1 MENLMDKNIRSEL
14 IARYLDAETDARE
27 EMLLAEYFAEHAPE
41 ADEAAVARLV
51 LAERPEALLAAGERA
66 FAPQP
71 STAGRRLPG
80 ERPQLSTSGRK
91 LTRKESQPSTAG
103 RRLRGRTER
112 AAAEA
117 GTQGTTGGQAAA
129 RRLLRWCGVAAA
141 AAAALALFLLLRP
154 AAQQEVPAFT
164 PLEVAE
170 SLSAIANLGL
180 GDIESVT
187 AVPSG
192 ASFLVTVHLKDGS
205 DLPFIM
211 SKDGDTGALSL
222 ASTE

>member
-1 MENLMDKNIRSEL
+1 MENLTDKNIRGEL
-14 IARYLDAETDARE
+14 IARYLEAETDVRE

-41 ADEAAVARLV
+41 ADEAAVARLL

-71 STAGRRLPG
+71 SADGRRLHG
-80 ERPQLSTSGRK
+80 ERPQPSTSGRR
-91 LTRKESQPSTAG
+91 LTLKVPQPSTSERRLKGQWPERQAGAARRG
-103 RRLRGRTER
+103 RRL
-112 AAAEA
+112 
-117 GTQGTTGGQAAA
+117 
-129 RRLLRWCGVAAA
+129 LWSCAA

-154 AAQQEVPAFT
+154 AAQEAPDFT

-187 AVPSG
+187 AVSSG
-192 ASFLVTVHLKDGS
+192 ANFLVTVHLKDGS

>member
-1 MENLMDKNIRSEL
+1 MDGHQEIGPGGHCSDG
-14 IARYLDAETDARE
+14 LDVAE
-27 EMLLAEYFAEHAPE
+27 AEVGNGA
-41 ADEAAVARLV
+41 
-51 LAERPEALLAAGERA
+51 EALGDLQRREIRA
-66 FAPQP
+66 
-71 STAGRRLPG
+71 L
-80 ERPQLSTSGRK
+80 
-91 LTRKESQPSTAG
+91 
-103 RRLRGRTER
+103 LRGR
-112 AAAEA
+112 
-117 GTQGTTGGQAAA
+117 
-129 RRLLRWCGVAAA
+129 
-141 AAAALALFLLLRP
+141 
-154 AAQQEVPAFT
+154 AQQEVPAFT

>member
-1 MENLMDKNIRSEL
+1 MENLTDKNKRSEL

-51 LAERPEALLAAGERA
+51 LAERPEALLASGERA
-66 FAPQP
+66 P
-71 STAGRRLPG
+71 
-80 ERPQLSTSGRK
+80 
-91 LTRKESQPSTAG
+91 
-103 RRLRGRTER
+103 
-112 AAAEA
+112 
-117 GTQGTTGGQAAA
+117 GGQAAA

-141 AAAALALFLLLRP
+141 AALALFLLLRP
-154 AAQQEVPAFT
+154 DAQQEAPAFT

-192 ASFLVTVHLKDGS
+192 ANFLVTVHLKDGS

>member
-1 MENLMDKNIRSEL
+1 MMENLTDKNIRGEL
-14 IARYLDAETDARE
+14 IARYLEAETDARE

-41 ADEAAVARLV
+41 ADEAAVARLL

-66 FAPQP
+66 FATQP
-71 STAGRRLPG
+71 
-80 ERPQLSTSGRK
+80 STSGRR
-91 LTRKESQPSTAG
+91 LHGERQQPSTSDRRLKGQWPERQAGAARRG
-103 RRLRGRTER
+103 RRL
-112 AAAEA
+112 
-117 GTQGTTGGQAAA
+117 
-129 RRLLRWCGVAAA
+129 LWSCAA

-154 AAQQEVPAFT
+154 AAQEAPAFT

-192 ASFLVTVHLKDGS
+192 ANFLVTVHLKDGS

>member
-1 MENLMDKNIRSEL
+1 MENLTDKNIRGEL
-14 IARYLDAETDARE
+14 IARYLEAETDACE

-41 ADEAAVARLV
+41 ADETAVARLL

-71 STAGRRLPG
+71 STSGRRLHG
-80 ERPQLSTSGRK
+80 ERQQPSTSGRRLK
-91 LTRKESQPSTAG
+91 GQEYPAGAARRG
-103 RRLRGRTER
+103 RRL
-112 AAAEA
+112 
-117 GTQGTTGGQAAA
+117 
-129 RRLLRWCGVAAA
+129 LWSCAA

-154 AAQQEVPAFT
+154 AAQEAPALT
-164 PLEVAE
+164 PLEIAE
-170 SLSAIANLGL
+170 SLSTIAELGL

>member
-1 MENLMDKNIRSEL
+1 MKNLTDKNTRSEL

-66 FAPQP
+66 FAPHP
-71 STAGRRLPG
+71 STAGRRMQV
-80 ERPQLSTSGRK
+80 EKSH
-91 LTRKESQPSTAG
+91 PSTAG
-103 RRLRGRTER
+103 RRMQVEESHPSTAGRRIRGSARQEG
-112 AAAEA
+112 AAR
-117 GTQGTTGGQAAA
+117 GG
-129 RRLLRWCGVAAA
+129 RRLLWSCAAA
-141 AAAALALFLLLRP
+141 AAAAAALFLLLRP
-154 AAQQEVPAFT
+154 AAQEAPALT
-164 PLEVAE
+164 PLEIAE

-192 ASFLVTVHLKDGS
+192 ANFLVTVHLKDGS

>member
-1 MENLMDKNIRSEL
+1 MENLTDKNIRSEL
-14 IARYLDAETDARE
+14 IARYLDAAADVRE

-51 LAERPEALLAAGERA
+51 FAERPEALLASGERA
-66 FAPQP
+66 P
-71 STAGRRLPG
+71 
-80 ERPQLSTSGRK
+80 
-91 LTRKESQPSTAG
+91 
-103 RRLRGRTER
+103 
-112 AAAEA
+112 
-117 GTQGTTGGQAAA
+117 GGQAAA

-154 AAQQEVPAFT
+154 AAQQEAPAFT

-170 SLSAIANLGL
+170 SLSAIANLGI

-192 ASFLVTVHLKDGS
+192 ANFLVTVHLKDGS

>member
-1 MENLMDKNIRSEL
+1 MENLTDKNIRSEL
-14 IARYLDAETDARE
+14 IARYLEAETDVRE
-27 EMLLAEYFAEHAPE
+27 EILLAEYFAEHAPE

-66 FAPQP
+66 FAPHP
-71 STAGRRLPG
+71 STAGRRVQV
-80 ERPQLSTSGRK
+80 ERSH
-91 LTRKESQPSTAG
+91 PSTAG
-103 RRLRGRTER
+103 RRVQAGRSYPSTAGRRIRGSASKEGAARGGRRLRWSC
-112 AAAEA
+112 AAA
-117 GTQGTTGGQAAA
+117 
-129 RRLLRWCGVAAA
+129 V
-141 AAAALALFLLLRP
+141 AAALALFLLLRP
-154 AAQQEVPAFT
+154 AAQEVPAFT

-170 SLSAIANLGL
+170 GLNAIANLGL

-192 ASFLVTVHLKDGS
+192 ANFLVTVHLKDGN

>member
-1 MENLMDKNIRSEL
+1 MENLTDKNIRNEL
-14 IARYLDAETDARE
+14 IARYLEAETDVRE
-27 EMLLAEYFAEHAPE
+27 EMLLVEYFAEHAPE
-41 ADEAAVARLV
+41 ADEAAVARLL

-71 STAGRRLPG
+71 SADGRRLHG
-80 ERPQLSTSGRK
+80 ERPQPSTSERRLKGQWPERQEGAA
-91 LTRKESQPSTAG
+91 RRG
-103 RRLRGRTER
+103 RRL
-112 AAAEA
+112 
-117 GTQGTTGGQAAA
+117 
-129 RRLLRWCGVAAA
+129 LWSCAA

-154 AAQQEVPAFT
+154 AAQEAPAFT

-192 ASFLVTVHLKDGS
+192 ANFLVTVHLKDGS
-205 DLPFIM
+205 ELPFIM

>member
-1 MENLMDKNIRSEL
+1 MESLTDRNIRSAL
-14 IARYLDAETDARE
+14 IERYLDAETDVRE
-27 EMLLAEYFAEHAPE
+27 EALLADYYAGHAPDE
-41 ADEAAVARLV
+41 DEAAVAKML
-51 LAERPEALLAAGERA
+51 LAEHPEALLAAGEQEFGRLAAKRPVRRA
-66 FAPQP
+66 P
-71 STAGRRLPG
+71 
-80 ERPQLSTSGRK
+80 
-91 LTRKESQPSTAG
+91 
-103 RRLRGRTER
+103 
-112 AAAEA
+112 
-117 GTQGTTGGQAAA
+117 A
-129 RRLLRWCGVAAA
+129 RRPLLWSCAA

-154 AAQQEVPAFT
+154 AAQEAPAFT

-170 SLSAIANLGL
+170 GLNAIVGLGL

-192 ASFLVTVHLKDGS
+192 ANFLVTVHLKDGS

>member
-1 MENLMDKNIRSEL
+1 MENLTDKNIRGEL
-14 IARYLDAETDARE
+14 IARYLEAETDVRE

-41 ADEAAVARLV
+41 ADEAAVARLL

-71 STAGRRLPG
+71 SADGRRLHG
-80 ERPQLSTSGRK
+80 ERPQPSTSGRRLK
-91 LTRKESQPSTAG
+91 GQWPERQAGPARRG
-103 RRLRGRTER
+103 RRLLWSC
-112 AAAEA
+112 A
-117 GTQGTTGGQAAA
+117 
-129 RRLLRWCGVAAA
+129 V

-154 AAQQEVPAFT
+154 AAQEAPAFT

-170 SLSAIANLGL
+170 GLNAIAGLGL

-192 ASFLVTVHLKDGS
+192 ANFLVTVHLKDGS

>member
-1 MENLMDKNIRSEL
+1 MMENLTDKNIRGEL
-14 IARYLDAETDARE
+14 IARYLEAETDARE

-41 ADEAAVARLV
+41 ADEAAVARLL

-66 FAPQP
+66 FATQP
-71 STAGRRLPG
+71 
-80 ERPQLSTSGRK
+80 STSGRR
-91 LTRKESQPSTAG
+91 LHRG
-103 RRLRGRTER
+103 RRL
-112 AAAEA
+112 
-117 GTQGTTGGQAAA
+117 
-129 RRLLRWCGVAAA
+129 LWSCAA
-141 AAAALALFLLLRP
+141 AAAALALFLLLRL
-154 AAQQEVPAFT
+154 AAQQAPAFT

-192 ASFLVTVHLKDGS
+192 ANFLVTVHLKDGS

>member
-1 MENLMDKNIRSEL
+1 MENLTDKNIRNEL
-14 IARYLDAETDARE
+14 IARYLEAETDARE

-41 ADEAAVARLV
+41 ADEAAVARLL

-71 STAGRRLPG
+71 SADGRRLHG
-80 ERPQLSTSGRK
+80 ERPQPSTSGRRLK
-91 LTRKESQPSTAG
+91 GQAPERQAGAARRG
-103 RRLRGRTER
+103 RRL
-112 AAAEA
+112 
-117 GTQGTTGGQAAA
+117 
-129 RRLLRWCGVAAA
+129 LWSCAA

-154 AAQQEVPAFT
+154 AAQEAPAFT

-192 ASFLVTVHLKDGS
+192 ANFLVTVHLKDGS

>member
-1 MENLMDKNIRSEL
+1 MENLTDKNIRGEL
-14 IARYLDAETDARE
+14 IARYLEAETDARE
-27 EMLLAEYFAEHAPE
+27 ETLLTEYFAEHAPE
-41 ADEAAVARLV
+41 ADEAAVARLL

-71 STAGRRLPG
+71 STSGRRLHG
-80 ERPQLSTSGRK
+80 ERPQLSTSGRRLK
-91 LTRKESQPSTAG
+91 GQGPARRG
-103 RRLRGRTER
+103 RRL
-112 AAAEA
+112 
-117 GTQGTTGGQAAA
+117 
-129 RRLLRWCGVAAA
+129 LWSCAA

-154 AAQQEVPAFT
+154 AAQEAPAFT

-192 ASFLVTVHLKDGS
+192 ANFLVTVHLKDGS

>member
-1 MENLMDKNIRSEL
+1 MENLTDKNIRGEL
-14 IARYLDAETDARE
+14 IARYLEAETDARE

-41 ADEAAVARLV
+41 ADEAAVARLL

-66 FAPQP
+66 FATQP
-71 STAGRRLPG
+71 
-80 ERPQLSTSGRK
+80 STSGRR
-91 LTRKESQPSTAG
+91 LHGERQQPSTSDRRLKGQWPERQAGAARRG
-103 RRLRGRTER
+103 RRL
-112 AAAEA
+112 
-117 GTQGTTGGQAAA
+117 
-129 RRLLRWCGVAAA
+129 LWSCAA
-141 AAAALALFLLLRP
+141 AAAALALFLLLRL
-154 AAQQEVPAFT
+154 AAQQAPAFT

-192 ASFLVTVHLKDGS
+192 ANFLVTVHLKDGS

>member
-1 MENLMDKNIRSEL
+1 MENMTDKNIRGEL
-14 IARYLDAETDARE
+14 IARYLEAETDARE

-41 ADEAAVARLV
+41 ADEAAVARLL

-66 FAPQP
+66 FATQP
-71 STAGRRLPG
+71 
-80 ERPQLSTSGRK
+80 STSGRRLK
-91 LTRKESQPSTAG
+91 GQEYPVGAARRG
-103 RRLRGRTER
+103 RRL
-112 AAAEA
+112 
-117 GTQGTTGGQAAA
+117 
-129 RRLLRWCGVAAA
+129 LWSCAA

-154 AAQQEVPAFT
+154 AAQEAAAFT

-192 ASFLVTVHLKDGS
+192 ANFLVTVHLKDGS

>member
-1 MENLMDKNIRSEL
+1 MMENLTDKNIRGEL
-14 IARYLDAETDARE
+14 IARYLEAETDARE
-27 EMLLAEYFAEHAPE
+27 ETLLTEYFAEHAPE
-41 ADEAAVARLV
+41 ADEAAVARLL

-66 FAPQP
+66 FATQP
-71 STAGRRLPG
+71 
-80 ERPQLSTSGRK
+80 STSGRR
-91 LTRKESQPSTAG
+91 LHGERQQPSTSDRRLKGQWPERQAGAARRG
-103 RRLRGRTER
+103 RRL
-112 AAAEA
+112 
-117 GTQGTTGGQAAA
+117 
-129 RRLLRWCGVAAA
+129 LWSCAA

-154 AAQQEVPAFT
+154 AAQEAPAFT

-192 ASFLVTVHLKDGS
+192 ANFLVTVHLKDGS

>member
-1 MENLMDKNIRSEL
+1 MEMLTDKNIRGEL
-14 IARYLDAETDARE
+14 IARYLEAETDARE

-51 LAERPEALLAAGERA
+51 LAERPDALLAAGELEFDRA
-66 FAPQP
+66 SAQAARAPQEP
-71 STAGRRLPG
+71 AAPAAVAA
-80 ERPQLSTSGRK
+80 RP
-91 LTRKESQPSTAG
+91 
-103 RRLRGRTER
+103 
-112 AAAEA
+112 
-117 GTQGTTGGQAAA
+117 A
-129 RRLLRWCGVAAA
+129 RRLLRWCGV

-154 AAQQEVPAFT
+154 AAQEAPALT
-164 PLEVAE
+164 PLEIAE
-170 SLSAIANLGL
+170 SLSTIAELGL

>member
-1 MENLMDKNIRSEL
+1 MEKLTDKNIRGEL
-14 IARYLDAETDARE
+14 IARYLEAETDARE

-41 ADEAAVARLV
+41 ADEAAVAWLV
-51 LAERPEALLAAGERA
+51 LAERPEALLAAGELEFDRA
-66 FAPQP
+66 SAQAARAPQEP
-71 STAGRRLPG
+71 AAPAAGAA
-80 ERPQLSTSGRK
+80 RP
-91 LTRKESQPSTAG
+91 
-103 RRLRGRTER
+103 
-112 AAAEA
+112 
-117 GTQGTTGGQAAA
+117 A
-129 RRLLRWCGVAAA
+129 RRLLRWCGV

-154 AAQQEVPAFT
+154 AAQEAPALT
-164 PLEVAE
+164 PLEIAE
-170 SLSAIANLGL
+170 SLSTIAELGL

-205 DLPFIM
+205 NLPFIM

>member
-1 MENLMDKNIRSEL
+1 MENLTDKNIRGEL
-14 IARYLDAETDARE
+14 IARYLEAETDARE

-41 ADEAAVARLV
+41 ADEAAVARLL

-66 FAPQP
+66 FATQP
-71 STAGRRLPG
+71 
-80 ERPQLSTSGRK
+80 STSGRRLK
-91 LTRKESQPSTAG
+91 GQEYSAG
-103 RRLRGRTER
+103 
-112 AAAEA
+112 
-117 GTQGTTGGQAAA
+117 AA
-129 RRLLRWCGVAAA
+129 RSGRLLLWSCAA

-154 AAQQEVPAFT
+154 ATQEAPAFT

-192 ASFLVTVHLKDGS
+192 ANFLVTAHLKDGS